1 MSRSAN
7 RLTPQ
12 DEAFCQ
18 AVLIERTP
26 AAAYLSVYGDPPGV
40 MCRAPGWAHNRAY
53 TKMAIPKIAAR
64 IKELRELLSREV
76 IIEAAEVLREW
87 LDIAR
92 ADPNELISYQRRA
105 CRHCWG
111 RGHEYQWLDER
122 EYAEALA
129 DAMDHNALRK
139 MRRQTERD
147 LPERH
152 GGMGFDCTKPP
163 AINCPHCHGEGV
175 PHVHV
180 ADTTK
185 LSGPAAKLYA
195 GIKVGK
201 NGQIEVLMRDQDA
214 ALQCVAKAIGM
225 FADKGPKEPATGLDL
240 NELQKLLPN

>member
-1 MSRSAN
+1 MTRPRI

-18 AVLIERTP
+18 AVLRERTP
-26 AAAYLSVYGDPPGV
+26 AAAYLSVYGDPEGT
-40 MCRAPGWAHNRAY
+40 RRSPGWAHRMAY
-53 TKMAIPKIAAR
+53 AKLARSNIAGR
-64 IKELRELLSREV
+64 LKEIREQLAREV
-76 IIEAAEVLREW
+76 VIEAAEVLREW

-92 ADPNELISYQRRA
+92 ADPNDLISHQRRA

-111 RGHEYQWLDER
+111 RGHEYQWLHER
-122 EYAEALA
+122 EFAEALA
-129 DAMDHNALRK
+129 DAMDHNAMRK
-139 MRRQTERD
+139 MRRQSERD

-152 GGMGFDCTKPP
+152 GGMGFDRTKPP
-163 AINCPHCHGEGV
+163 ALNCTHCHGEGV
-175 PHVHV
+175 PHIHV

-185 LSGPAAKLYA
+185 LTGPAAKLYA

-214 ALQCVAKAIGM
+214 ALQCIAKALGM
-225 FADKGPKEPATGLDL
+225 FADKGSKEPSAGLDL